1 VSKSPFAKR
10 TWRLNEK
17 GWEKLDKFLK
27 WKGIDRENIKHG
39 DKIKAASC
47 LGVDRKT
54 ALVILNNGGRN
65 LKDWRTL
72 FLKLYKLEFIEDSI
86 VPRLDDK
93 QFQEL
98 YCEEVKDDE
107 PSFPTEEV
115 REAQLPNS
123 SDSSDVFLMIKVKP
137 HLPSISYVISA
148 CLVKGD
154 RTPSSEILENDR
166 QDYKLIDVG
175 GQPFKVEEFPQVFY
189 QILESCHT
197 DYTLS
202 KLTVQWFLPIEQ
214 MSLPIEHW
222 QIPIGRRQYEC
233 GKKCQFVQ
241 IRSYDRHFTPNYN
254 PILND
259 WKCRWE
265 QFLKLSANQCDRVLR
280 QICPNTEM
288 IESCSL
294 ESEMFGYRFI
304 EANCPKQQEDFWD
317 ELLAEGIPIAL
328 WMRRSAPLLD
338 ESVLNDIISNCPIAD
353 LPQSLTKARKQALSR
368 RLDRTSEPI
377 LTDSAT
383 HLSLLWDN
391 PFQPFPDDIEYQSA

>member
-1 VSKSPFAKR
+1 
-10 TWRLNEK
+10 
-17 GWEKLDKFLK
+17 
-27 WKGIDRENIKHG
+27 
-39 DKIKAASC
+39 
-47 LGVDRKT
+47 
-54 ALVILNNGGRN
+54 
-65 LKDWRTL
+65 
-72 FLKLYKLEFIEDSI
+72 
-86 VPRLDDK
+86 LDDK